1 MKVEGRKSKE
11 LISLATLG
19 YSDHSFGLLGFF
31 CGFFFLFVVS
41 WAFLDKGALL

>member
-31 CGFFFLFVVS
+31 VVFFFFVVS
-41 WAFLDKGALL
+41 WAFLDKGAPL

>member
-1 MKVEGRKSKE
+1 MKVERRKSKE

-31 CGFFFLFVVS
+31 CGFFLFVVS